1 VTVAFKADVDLLMAI
16 VATALRMDASRRR
29 RSGDLAM
36 LTLHISVY
44 SPRRGTRMEVTVT
57 AQNGLGSAKTFLT
70 DENGLVQSLL
80 LSRAPKLAKQDLD
93 RIRAI

>member
-1 VTVAFKADVDLLMAI
+1 VTVAFKADVDVLMAI

-44 SPRRGTRMEVTVT
+44 STRRGTVW
-57 AQNGLGSAKTFLT
+57 K
-70 DENGLVQSLL
+70 
-80 LSRAPKLAKQDLD
+80 
-93 RIRAI
+93 